1 MFRTLGTV
9 SQFVFDQSIDRFSAK
24 VEIQVPPN
32 IAHVQLTLEKF
43 GRSAQSPN
51 LIEPEAGPASLGV
64 YGPGHPDI
72 KVGRAVEALGPASPS
87 PKIAL

>member
-1 MFRTLGTV
+1 MFSTLGTV
-9 SQFVFDQSIDRFSAK
+9 SQFAFDQSIDRFSAK

-32 IAHVQLTLEKF
+32 IAHVQIMLEKF
-43 GRSAQSPN
+43 GRAAHAPN

-72 KVGRAVEALGPASPS
+72 KVGDEIRVMCFEKGELSE
-87 PKIAL
+87 